1 MKKNVEF
8 KNMDTFKTNTF
19 VTVTAEIDKEIVTE
33 IFKEEGATPK
43 NDNLEPDDSY
53 IVGEIQFNF
62 DVETN
67 ELCEILL
74 FPSYNDENGGIVNG
88 DFINVS
94 DLFADRENEV
104 RKML

>member
-1 MKKNVEF
+1 MKKNVEL
-8 KNMDTFKTNTF
+8 KNMDTFETNTF

-43 NDNLEPDDSY
+43 NDNLEPDSSY
-53 IVGEIQFNF
+53 IVGEVQFNF
-62 DVETN
+62 DIETN

-74 FPSYNDENGGIVNG
+74 FPSYKDEDGSIVNG

-94 DLFADRENEV
+94 DLFVDYENEA
-104 RKML
+104 RKMF